1 MVTATVDM
9 YNTIAENLLPT
20 PAKSHYLFNLRD
32 ISKVTNDTPI
42 IAERMIAEM
51 SDRHPPLSH
60 PHQTSLTTTPL
71 SLTLGVSRRGTGPLG
86 FREGQ
91 GLADSYMVP

>member
-32 ISKVTNDTPI
+32 ISKVF
-42 IAERMIAEM
+42 
-51 SDRHPPLSH
+51 
-60 PHQTSLTTTPL
+60 Q
-71 SLTLGVSRRGTGPLG
+71 GVAQAHSG
-86 FREGQ
+86 E
-91 GLADSYMVP
+91 